1 MSKLN
6 LVRYAREF
14 WVTLAEFSSTRDTA
28 NYSDT
33 ASVKAAVRTFVVK
46 SAADKYIA
54 FRGEKQIKNIL
65 AENVNNPLFDSQ
77 DFTGTRTALIHW
89 SMLPQLEER
98 FKADKKQAKDY
109 DEFVEKATEYIESTK
124 STTAAPAEDSTEA
137 LGNYTQTLL
146 SLRKQVS
153 EIERE
158 LEVYNKNRTKLLEA
172 ISILEGLEI
181 GSNPKL

>member
-28 NYSDT
+28 NYSDA

-46 SAADKYIA
+46 LAADKYIA

-65 AENVNNPLFDSQ
+65 AENVNNPLFDPQ

-98 FKADKKQAKDY
+98 FKVDKQQAKDY
-109 DEFVEKATEYIESTK
+109 DEFVKQATEHIESTK
-124 STTAAPAEDSTEA
+124 TPTAAERAPEMVGSH
-137 LGNYTQTLL
+137 TQALL
-146 SLRKQVS
+146 SLKKQVS
-153 EIERE
+153 DIEKE
-158 LEVYNKNRTKLLEA
+158 MEVYNKNRMKLLEA
-172 ISILEGLEI
+172 ISILEGLEP
-181 GSNPKL
+181 GTTQKL